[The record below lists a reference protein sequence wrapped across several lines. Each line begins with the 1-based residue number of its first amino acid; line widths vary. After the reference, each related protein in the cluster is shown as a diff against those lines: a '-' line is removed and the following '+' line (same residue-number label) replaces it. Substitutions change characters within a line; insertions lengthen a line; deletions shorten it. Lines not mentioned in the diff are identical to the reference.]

1 MQTNHVIGVIVIA
14 LMAFMILFC
23 MGIYY
28 SIQAIQRRRSR
39 GAQLLAEPTMSGTQG
54 TRSLFSSLESS
65 HQWSQESRSSSST
78 QSHSTRA
85 SSQWNDR
92 RHRPAEA
99 RPKRSHRLPDI
110 VEEWPNEGFRGLS
123 PEDTSQ
129 GTAKSLS
136 QLEQETPA
144 SYNRSIRAG
153 ERQVG
158 LGIAHGKERL
168 VHS

>member
-1 MQTNHVIGVIVIA
+1 MQANHVIGVVVIA
-14 LMAFMILFC
+14 LMAFMILFGV
-23 MGIYY
+23 GIYY

-39 GAQLLAEPTMSGTQG
+39 RAQLLAEPTMSGTQG

-85 SSQWNDR
+85 SSQRNNR
-92 RHRPAEA
+92 RNRSTEA
-99 RPKRSHRLPDI
+99 RPERSRRLPDI

-123 PEDTSQ
+123 PEDISQ
-129 GTAKSLS
+129 GTAESLS
-136 QLEQETPA
+136 QLEQETPG
-144 SYNRSIRAG
+144 SYNRSIRPG
-153 ERQVG
+153 ERLVG

>member
-1 MQTNHVIGVIVIA
+1 MQNNHVIGVIVIA
-14 LMAFMILFC
+14 LMAFMILFG

-28 SIQAIQRRRSR
+28 SVQAIQRRRSR
-39 GAQLLAEPTMSGTQG
+39 GAQLLAETTMSGTQG

-65 HQWSQESRSSSST
+65 HQWSQESRSSSSK

-85 SSQWNDR
+85 SSQRNDR
-92 RHRPAEA
+92 RHRPTEA
-99 RPKRSHRLPDI
+99 RPERSRRLPDI
-110 VEEWPNEGFRGLS
+110 VEEWPNERFRELS

-129 GTAKSLS
+129 GTAGSLS
-136 QLEQETPA
+136 QLEQEMPG
-144 SYNRSIRAG
+144 SYNRSIRPG
-153 ERQVG
+153 KRQSG

>member
-1 MQTNHVIGVIVIA
+1 MQNNHVIGVIVIA
-14 LMAFMILFC
+14 LMAFMILFG

-28 SIQAIQRRRSR
+28 SVQAIQRRRSR

-85 SSQWNDR
+85 SSQRNDR
-92 RHRPAEA
+92 RHRPTEA
-99 RPKRSHRLPDI
+99 RPKRSRRLPDI
-110 VEEWPNEGFRGLS
+110 VEEWPNERFRELS

-129 GTAKSLS
+129 GTAGTLS
-136 QLEQETPA
+136 QLEQEMPG
-144 SYNRSIRAG
+144 SYNRSIRPG
-153 ERQVG
+153 ERQFG

>member
-1 MQTNHVIGVIVIA
+1 MQTNHIIGVVVIA
-14 LMAFMILFC
+14 LMASMILFG

-39 GAQLLAEPTMSGTQG
+39 EAQLLAEPTISGTQG

-65 HQWSQESRSSSST
+65 HQRSHESRSSSST
-78 QSHSTRA
+78 RSHSTRA

-92 RHRPAEA
+92 RHHPTEA
-99 RPKRSHRLPDI
+99 RPKTSHKLPDI
-110 VEEWPNEGFRGLS
+110 VEEWPNEGFRGIP
-123 PEDTSQ
+123 PENSSQ
-129 GTAKSLS
+129 GTAEFLS
-136 QLEQETPA
+136 QLEQEMPG
-144 SYNRSIRAG
+144 SYNRSIRPG

-158 LGIAHGKERL
+158 LGIAHGTERL

>member
-1 MQTNHVIGVIVIA
+1 MQTNHVIGIIVIA
-14 LMAFMILFC
+14 FMAFMILFGI
-23 MGIYY
+23 GIYH
-28 SIQAIQRRRSR
+28 SIQAIQRRRFR

-85 SSQWNDR
+85 SSQWNDK
-92 RHRPAEA
+92 RHRATEA

-110 VEEWPNEGFRGLS
+110 MEEWPNEGFRGIS

-129 GTAKSLS
+129 GTAESLS
-136 QLEQETPA
+136 QLEQEMPG
-144 SYNRSIRAG
+144 SYNRSIRPG

>member
-1 MQTNHVIGVIVIA
+1 MQTNYVIGVIVIA
-14 LMAFMILFC
+14 LMAFMILFG

-39 GAQLLAEPTMSGTQG
+39 RAQLLAEPTISGTQG

-78 QSHSTRA
+78 QSHSTPA
-85 SSQWNDR
+85 SSQWNGR
-92 RHRPAEA
+92 RHRPTEA
-99 RPKRSHRLPDI
+99 RPKRSHRLPNI
-110 VEEWPNEGFRGLS
+110 VEEWPNEGSRGIS

-129 GTAKSLS
+129 GTAESPP
-136 QLEQETPA
+136 QLEPEMPG
-144 SYNRSIRAG
+144 SYNRYIRPSI
-153 ERQVG
+153 RQVG
-158 LGIAHGKERL
+158 LGNARVKERL